1 MGENKVHY
9 YWLDLVRFTAAFLVL
24 ICHFRGAFFVE
35 YTLLPAEQ
43 KNPLIFAFYTLTRL
57 GNEAVLIF
65 FVMSGFLV
73 GGKAIERLQQGAF
86 DIKGYAIDRTVRIML
101 PLISA
106 LLLFIPVSIIRG
118 LDIDWLAWLGNL
130 FSLQGICTY
139 SVIEPL
145 WSLSYEVWFY
155 ILMGTISLFFIKQ
168 NIISKKIYAVLF
180 LLICSLVFTKLH
192 PHYLFMWFMGAF
204 AYLIIPKKINK
215 LFLWGSFIVM
225 ICFIILLQLT
235 SGSRLNEGTDIS
247 QYLPNR
253 QALELL
259 FAFFFCLF
267 LRQLIII
274 KPIKKWTLKI
284 NQIGTRLAAFSYTL
298 YLTHV
303 LVLRMFEY
311 FHVPKSESVNFI
323 SISWYIG
330 ELTIALL
337 VAYAVY
343 WCFEKRTAEVKGWIK
358 TRLLK

>member
-43 KNPLIFAFYTLTRL
+43 KNPLIFAFYSLTRL

-259 FAFFFCLF
+259 FAFFFCL
-267 LRQLIII
+267 
-274 KPIKKWTLKI
+274 T
-284 NQIGTRLAAFSYTL
+284 YH
-298 YLTHV
+298 Y
-303 LVLRMFEY
+303 
-311 FHVPKSESVNFI
+311 
-323 SISWYIG
+323 
-330 ELTIALL
+330 
-337 VAYAVY
+337 
-343 WCFEKRTAEVKGWIK
+343 
-358 TRLLK
+358 